1 MTNIAAAKTAGRRR
15 EVGLPPIVFFFT
27 VDQIASMLS
36 LTEATIMARY
46 LYFVGRTPGRRHP
59 DLMEA
64 VNVSAMPSDPPVWR
78 IEHKEFVR
86 FLKRRGFV
94 IRGAS
99 SAS

>member
-1 MTNIAAAKTAGRRR
+1 MENPLDPRTANGRK
-15 EVGLPPIVFFFT
+15 EVGLPPLVFFFT
-27 VDQIASMLS
+27 IDQIASMLA

-46 LYFVGRTPGRRHP
+46 LYFVGRSPGMKHP

-78 IEHKEFVR
+78 VESKELVR

-94 IRGAS
+94 IRAPRS
-99 SAS
+99 DR